1 MKLNI
6 DLNFFI
12 VLLIVL
18 ISGNPAMSLVGEEL
32 VYILTLLIL
41 GCFWLVQPK
50 KFSQSSVI
58 FVASFIG
65 IFILQIIIHGS
76 IVVIASIGYT
86 VKIIIAMLV
95 VRLVPDF
102 FSKYIAVMYFLA
114 ALSLLF
120 YVPTLLGIDL
130 RSMFSSLN
138 LFGGSNIVHI
148 GLHNFQRSFEVRNC
162 GVFWEPGAF
171 AGYLVLAIFFSVIFK
186 ESLQSKWTLRILIL
200 ALVTT
205 QSTAGLLT
213 GFIVF
218 LVYAYSKVK
227 AEKPNKFGFMLIP
240 VLLMAGLVGYFSFG
254 YFDFLGDKINGQL
267 MATSDEAG
275 DFQINRFGN
284 FLFDLNYIYDSPL
297 LGWGAN
303 PETRFS
309 TDSELADLIT
319 GQGVGLTGFI
329 VKFGLLSFF
338 IFYFYVYRA
347 FCSITESKLFGISIL
362 IIISVLLMGEQYLNF
377 PLFYTLA
384 FVDRF
389 NNNGEHKSNNRL
401 IVR

>member
-18 ISGNPAMSLVGEEL
+18 ISGNPAMSLVGEES

-41 GCFWLVQPK
+41 GCFWLAQPK
-50 KFSQSSVI
+50 KFSQKSVI

-114 ALSLLF
+114 ALSLFF

-130 RSMFSSLN
+130 RSMFSSVN

-186 ESLQSKWTLRILIL
+186 ESPQSKWTLRILIL

-227 AEKPNKFGFMLIP
+227 ADEQSKFGFMLIP
-240 VLLMAGLVGYFSFG
+240 VLLMVALVGYFSFG

-275 DFQINRFGN
+275 GFQINRFGN

-309 TDSELADLIT
+309 VNSELADLIT

-329 VKFGLLSFF
+329 VKFGLPSFF